1 MVFFG
6 GGESHCVT
14 QSDSVSSVLRLQV
27 YAMRSGVFVGFFCF
41 VLFCFLRFIAILEVS
56 GQNTV

>member
-1 MVFFG
+1 
-6 GGESHCVT
+6 
-14 QSDSVSSVLRLQV
+14 LRLQV

-41 VLFCFLRFIAILEVS
+41 VFFFLRFIAILEVS